1 MFLLETHPIISIILS
16 VLLINGFYNA
26 SFILSKNKKFLFL
39 NNYNINS
46 SIVFFFIVVNL
57 LSIVFYNIFLIIGIN
72 KFFLQLTCI
81 FFILV
86 GFYKPYYLKVFF
98 KNIFSI
104 SSKTQLLIYLILFFY
119 FLLSLMPT
127 TDPDSLEYHLTV
139 PYIFL
144 TEGFFHFDLEWIAS
158 QLVGAGEALI
168 TLAMSIKA
176 FQFSGILQYFSLLL
190 IIIIISH
197 FDFKKINV
205 ENRSRNLII
214 LCILCIPS
222 FLFLVFT
229 MKPTLFSISTNF
241 LAFLLTVSILP
252 NESNKKYSLYIYTI
266 IIFLILCSA
275 QFKYSFY
282 LTAFIIGALST
293 YEMIKKK
300 LFINTIAI
308 CLLLF
313 ILIVLPR
320 EYYDYKNLSPNI
332 IQNFFNPVANIN
344 ITDAFMSS
352 MKHGPGNSRYSLYWL
367 FVPIRNGLISP
378 GMITEVLGI
387 SVLIFMFNLN
397 LIKIE
402 VRKIL
407 IIFCA
412 YFMLAI
418 IFGQPVGRFFIEP
431 FLWAMFASLMYIR
444 HYKNNYLFIF
454 EKIIIVNSIV
464 ILSIL
469 IFTIVNFIPG
479 LISTENYKN
488 ILKKYADGYLVY
500 EWANKVLPENAILIS
515 THRAYAFSKNEFISS
530 GFRLY
535 VRDQKDLDYFIKEA
549 AKKKPTHI
557 LYLDHTIY
565 NQEKSAK
572 VEYNYLY
579 AKHDYFYKCRGK
591 LFAHGKGVGRIVGRN
606 PLGFSKSKYDAY
618 IYEIDLN
625 KGSKCSYK

>member
-1 MFLLETHPIISIILS
+1 MFLLEIHPIISITLS
-16 VLLINGFYNA
+16 ILLINGFYNA
-26 SFILSKNKKFLFL
+26 SFILSKNNNFLFL

-46 SIVFFFIVVNL
+46 SIILFFIIVNL
-57 LSIVFYNIFLIIGIN
+57 LSVLFYNIFLIIGIN
-72 KFFLQLTCI
+72 KFFLQLTSI

-86 GFYKPYYLKVFF
+86 GCYKPYYLKNFF

-104 SSKTQLLIYLILFFY
+104 SSKTQLLIYFILFFY

-144 TEGFFHFDLEWIAS
+144 TEGVIKFDLEWIAS

-190 IIIIISH
+190 IIIIITC

-205 ENRSRNLII
+205 EKKNRNLLI

-222 FLFLVFT
+222 LLFLVFT

-241 LAFLLTVSILP
+241 LAFLLTVFILP
-252 NESNKKYSLYIYTI
+252 NESNKKNSLYLYTI
-266 IIFLILCSA
+266 IIFLILCST
-275 QFKYSFY
+275 QFKFSFY
-282 LTAFIIGALST
+282 LTAFIIGMLST

-300 LFINTIAI
+300 LFINSIVI

-320 EYYDYKNLSPNI
+320 EYYEYKNLSPNI
-332 IQNFFNPVANIN
+332 IQNFFNPVADANIAE
-344 ITDAFMSS
+344 AFMSS

-367 FVPIRNGLISP
+367 FLPIKHGLLLP

-397 LIKIE
+397 FIKIE
-402 VRKIL
+402 VKKIL
-407 IIFCA
+407 IIFCT
-412 YFMLAI
+412 YLVLAI

-431 FLWAMFASLMYIR
+431 FLWVMFGSLIYIK
-444 HYKNNYLFIF
+444 HYKNKYLFIF
-454 EKIIIVNSIV
+454 EKIMIVNAIV

-469 IFTIVNFIPG
+469 IFTVINFIPG

-488 ILKKYADGYLVY
+488 VLKKYADGYLVY
-500 EWANKVLPENAILIS
+500 EWANKILPEDAILIS

-530 GFRLY
+530 DFRLY
-535 VRDQKDLDYFIKEA
+535 VKDQKDLDYFIKEVT
-549 AKKKPTHI
+549 KKKPTHI

-565 NQEKSAK
+565 NQEEGNAK
-572 VEYNYLY
+572 
-579 AKHDYFYKCRGK
+579 KHDYFYKCRGK
-591 LFAHGKGVGRIVGRN
+591 LFAHGKDVGKIVGRN
-606 PLGFSKSKYDAY
+606 PLNTIKSKYDGY

-625 KGSKCSYK
+625 NGSKCSYK